1 MEKRDPLIDRIQ
13 TALQEVIRKMQA
25 EMLKDMNAQGI
36 TLSQFIVLSLI
47 QKRGSCKV
55 CELAEHMDVKPS
67 AVTFMMDRLEQH
79 NFIMREHDK
88 KDRRV
93 VNIRLTEK
101 GEEKFQTILVERKAI
116 VKRYLSHLSE
126 ADLTQFAEIA
136 EKLAEATVLEE
147 RKT

>member
-1 MEKRDPLIDRIQ
+1 MEKRDPLIDRVQ

-47 QKRGSCKV
+47 QKQGSCKV
-55 CELAEHMDVKPS
+55 SELAEHMDVKPS

-93 VNIRLTEK
+93 VNIRLTEI

-136 EKLAEATVLEE
+136 EKLAEASALEE
-147 RKT
+147 RKE